1 MEVKM
6 KKTLLLM
13 TLLATGLGTQSAHAS
28 DFFSSHGV
36 LYDNSRVPAFMY
48 VNDNVKP
55 TKSGEATCKNYFIFY
70 ATGKCGIKDAMDD
83 GGITKV
89 NSVDKEFKNY
99 ALLYQKTTL
108 KVYGE

>member
-1 MEVKM
+1 MKM
-6 KKTLLLM
+6 KKSLVLLVLV
-13 TLLATGLGTQSAHAS
+13 LVGTGVKAHAS
-28 DFFSSHGV
+28 DFFKIQGV

-55 TKSGEATCKNYFIFY
+55 AKSGEATCKNYFIFY

>member
-1 MEVKM
+1 M
-6 KKTLLLM
+6 KKTLALLV
-13 TLLATGLGTQSAHAS
+13 LVLASTGMKAHAG

-55 TKSGEATCKNYFIFY
+55 LKEGEATCKNYFIFY

-83 GGITKV
+83 GNITKV

-108 KVYGE
+108 RVYGE